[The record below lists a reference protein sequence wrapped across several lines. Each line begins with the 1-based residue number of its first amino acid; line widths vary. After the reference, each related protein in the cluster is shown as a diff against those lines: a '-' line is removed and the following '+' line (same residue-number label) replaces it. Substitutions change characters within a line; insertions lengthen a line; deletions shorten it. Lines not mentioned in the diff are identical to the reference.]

1 MFTDPHLHLSYVTTE
16 HDRLV
21 RTVQRDRL
29 LDQRHA
35 ETSPHPQ
42 PLTTLRASLGG
53 SLIALG
59 QRLQGA
65 AALT

>member
-29 LDQRHA
+29 IDHL
-35 ETSPHPQ
+35 HPWPA
-42 PLTTLRASLGG
+42 PLPPTLPALRRTVGG
-53 SLIALG
+53 AVVQLG

-65 AALT
+65 GAPA